1 MGLLDNP
8 FSKNK
13 FGTTNTSLLNTGTVK
28 ETWGLSPNVATFGNT
43 EVITNKPIITQNSM
57 ALPTGTFK
65 IEKSQAVKD
74 FESAMRLQNR
84 LVADAK
90 KEEAKMLA
98 EAEAKKTWWE
108 KRSKTQKALI
118 VSGSALVVLTTVYFI
133 YKSTKKSGK

>member
-43 EVITNKPIITQNSM
+43 EVITNKPIVTQNSM
-57 ALPTGTFK
+57 ALPTGNFK
-65 IEKSQAVKD
+65 FEKSQAVKD
-74 FESAMRLQNR
+74 FESRMKLQERL
-84 LVADAK
+84 K
-90 KEEAKMLA
+90 KDGIYNTETE
-98 EAEAKKTWWE
+98 KKTWWE
-108 KRSKTQKALI
+108 NRSKTQKAFI

-133 YKSTKKSGK
+133 YKSVKK

>member
-43 EVITNKPIITQNSM
+43 EVITNKPIIATNSM
-57 ALPTGTFK
+57 ALPTGNFK

-74 FESAMRLQNR
+74 FESRMRLQER
-84 LVADAK
+84 LK
-90 KEEAKMLA
+90 KDGVVDTDTTKTEKM
-98 EAEAKKTWWE
+98 TWW
-108 KRSKTQKALI
+108 KNRTKTQKALI
-118 VSGSALVVLTTVYFI
+118 VSGSALVVLTTVVLI
-133 YKSTKKSGK
+133 YKATKK